1 MLWLESVL
9 LEEGPKG
16 IAAMRQS
23 LGVLVVGT
31 LVAVAV
37 PASALA
43 TVINWAGTGEETA
56 GDIINPA
63 GAVGAPD
70 ADSGPGATNF
80 NLAAVANTGG
90 TGTWGSFIGPGV
102 SYDTA
107 SLEALLGLSMSGVDF
122 LAVEFNG
129 SAGLGFE
136 GSKWVFSDG
145 VNTFATEHISGG
157 PLQPGI
163 VGNVS
168 VTSAA
173 YTTFFGLSPFTPT
186 GDFNFLLFDLPSS
199 VDTSSAAFTAQ
210 VSNGGGFDNG
220 TPDIDAMGV
229 IVPEPGAIAFLGLGL
244 LALAARRSRS

>member
-1 MLWLESVL
+1 MRPSLAVL
-9 LEEGPKG
+9 AGS
-16 IAAMRQS
+16 A
-23 LGVLVVGT
+23 
-31 LVAVAV
+31 LVALMPTSV
-37 PASALA
+37 LA
-43 TVINWAGTGEETA
+43 TVINWAGTGVETA

-80 NLAAVANTGG
+80 NLAAVANSGG
-90 TGTWGSFIGPGV
+90 TGTWGSFGPGV

-145 VNTFATEHISGG
+145 VNTFATEHV
-157 PLQPGI
+157 PLDPLHPGI

-229 IVPEPGAIAFLGLGL
+229 IVPEPGTFALLGLGL